1 MDNVI
6 AWEGKEIKGT
16 VILPASKSV
25 SNRALVLSALAD
37 GVLPENLSDSDD
49 TLVLMEA
56 LSRTGGLVDVG
67 HAGTAM
73 RFLAAYFASRDG
85 VWELT
90 GSGRMKQRPIKVLVE
105 ALRELGGKY

>member
-73 RFLAAYFASRDG
+73 RFLAAYYN
-85 VWELT
+85 LT
-90 GSGRMKQRPIKVLVE
+90 FNK
-105 ALRELGGKY
+105 